1 MSPRSH
7 RPHFDIS
14 SSHAVADVTAELLRR
29 QWVQERTSDQAALW
43 ALPGSS
49 AELYVPHKLRRDT
62 LEWDGVLERIAA
74 PAKENPRDIE
84 RAIEHKNYDFMRFRV
99 NASGDSIPLES
110 AATVINSAFGM
121 IRAAATAARRPTQS
135 IKSYLKAGD
144 EIAAQARLGHTE
156 IGSFVFPVLL
166 HIDQPEAP
174 EQATLEGVD
183 QVMPESDERRVTRTL
198 AQALDAFER
207 QVVKPGL
214 DPTPRALLPVV
225 YAGGTKEL
233 LNKVATALAEPD
245 ISFFETSFIWAGA
258 EPANRDLP
266 RSVAIPAEYRR
277 LVVDAAR
284 ILGKSSGDPLR
295 VLVGPII
302 RIEHV
307 KGELFGE
314 IVIQAPGPSGG
325 RKSRVE
331 MQVRADLLG
340 LLHEWMHN
348 GTTVVVEGKVQ
359 TRPGRYAFLEG
370 IAEPKLLSATLDGIE
385 W

>member
-1 MSPRSH
+1 MSPRNH
-7 RPHFDIS
+7 RPRFDMS

-29 QWVQERTSDQAALW
+29 DWVQERMSDRAALW
-43 ALPGSS
+43 TLPGTS

-62 LEWDGVLERIAA
+62 MEWEGVLERIAA

-121 IRAAATAARRPTQS
+121 IRAAATAARRPVQS
-135 IKSYLKAGD
+135 IKSYTKAGD

-166 HIDQPEAP
+166 HIDQPTPP
-174 EQATLEGVD
+174 EQATFEGVD
-183 QVMPESDERRVTRTL
+183 QVIPESDERRVTRTL
-198 AQALDAFER
+198 AQALNAFER
-207 QVVKPGL
+207 QVVTPGIK
-214 DPTPRALLPVV
+214 PTPRALLPVV

-233 LNKVATALAEPD
+233 LNKVAAALAEPD
-245 ISFFETSFIWAGA
+245 ISFLETSFIWAGA
-258 EPANRDLP
+258 EPASHNLP
-266 RSVAIPAEYRR
+266 RSVAIPTEARR
-277 LVVDAAR
+277 LVTDAAR
-284 ILGKSSGDPLR
+284 ILGESNQDPLR

-314 IVIQAPGPSGG
+314 IVIQAPGPGGG

-331 MQVRADLLG
+331 MQVRADQLG
-340 LLHEWMHN
+340 VLHEWMHA
-348 GTTVVVEGKVQ
+348 GTTVVVQGKVQ

-370 IAEPKLLSATLDGIE
+370 VAQPQPLSATLEGVE
-385 W
+385 